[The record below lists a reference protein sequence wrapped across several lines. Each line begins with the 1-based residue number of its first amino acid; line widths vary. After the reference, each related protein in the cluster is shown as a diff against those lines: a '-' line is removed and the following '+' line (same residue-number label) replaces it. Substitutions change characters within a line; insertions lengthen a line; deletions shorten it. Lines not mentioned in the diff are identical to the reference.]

1 MSAVLTQPPRRVGR
15 PPCCSPEVA
24 RRILELKDEGY
35 SLRRTAKQLNDEA
48 LPTPMGQAKWDKSH
62 VWRVLGT
69 LYMRDLENQTS
80 PGSSENADRHSELR
94 QDMKVVKAAVTDLSR
109 EQRDLARQVPQLESA

>member
-1 MSAVLTQPPRRVGR
+1 VNAVLPQSRRRAGR
-15 PPCCSPEVA
+15 PPRCSPEVA
-24 RRILELKDEGY
+24 RRILELKDQGY

-69 LYMRDLENQTS
+69 LYMR
-80 PGSSENADRHSELR
+80 ELDTER
-94 QDMKVVKAAVTDLSR
+94 AVATEIR
-109 EQRDLARQVPQLESA
+109 TLAI